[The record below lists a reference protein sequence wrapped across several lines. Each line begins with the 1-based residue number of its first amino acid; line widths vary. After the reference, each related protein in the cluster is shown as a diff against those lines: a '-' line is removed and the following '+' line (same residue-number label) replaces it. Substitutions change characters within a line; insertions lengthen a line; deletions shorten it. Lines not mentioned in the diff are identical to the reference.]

1 MKIGFLGTGLMGLPM
16 AKRLINANIPVIAYN
31 RTTSKLQPLQEMGA
45 EITTEAAAA
54 IKNSEGIILM
64 LSNAAAIEEV
74 LLSPNSKLELQGKT
88 IIQMGTISPSQS
100 ISISK
105 KIMAC
110 GGEYLEAPVLG
121 SIPEAETGKLIVMV
135 GGNSQQFEKW
145 RILLK
150 NFSPD
155 PLFIGE
161 IGTAAALKLA
171 LNQLISALT
180 SGFALSLGLVQR
192 QGVNVE
198 LFMQILRQSA
208 LYAPTF
214 DKKLSRMLDR
224 NYANPNFPSKHLLKD
239 TKLFID
245 EAKLSGLNTSSS
257 EGVLQILEM
266 AVKMNLADG
275 DYSALFSAINPED
288 TRTKDS

>member
-1 MKIGFLGTGLMGLPM
+1 MKVAFLGIGLMGLAM
-16 AKRLINANIPVIAYN
+16 AKRLINANIPVVAYN
-31 RTTSKLQPLQEMGA
+31 RTPAKLAPLQEIGA
-45 EITTEAAAA
+45 EITTDAAEA
-54 IKNSEGIILM
+54 IKISDCIILM

-74 LLSPNSKLELQGKT
+74 VLSPNIRQELTGKT

-100 ISISK
+100 INIREQ
-105 KIMAC
+105 IIPW

-135 GGNSQQFEKW
+135 GASNQQFEQW
-145 RILLK
+145 QNLLK
-150 NFSPD
+150 NFSPE

-161 IGTAAALKLA
+161 VGTAAALKLA

-224 NYANPNFPSKHLLKD
+224 NYANPNFPTKHLLKD

-257 EGVLQILEM
+257 EGVLNILEK
-266 AVKMNLADG
+266 AVTMNLADV

-288 TRTKDS
+288 IIAEDR